1 MLYMSKT
8 ADAIQVNK
16 TYLSSSKPKKQKIK
30 CIWYK
35 WYLPMS
41 SRFLPLLIQLVNA
54 SIHNT
59 YNIFLY
65 TLYMN
70 N

>member
-16 TYLSSSKPKKQKIK
+16 TYLSSRKPTNKNEIHLVQMVSA
-30 CIWYK
+30 Y
-35 WYLPMS
+35 MS
-41 SRFLPLLIQLVNA
+41 SRFFPLLIQLVNP
-54 SIHNT
+54 SIHKT

-65 TLYMN
+65 TLYMID
-70 N
+70 